1 MVLKRMRIGVVG
13 YGNLGKATVRLLDM
27 KREAFR
33 AEGLDLV
40 LTCVLD
46 QGGGVY
52 HPEGLDCAALT
63 EHAEYSRTLEGFP
76 GFDPAFTF
84 KKIIDGKMIDLMVE
98 FTFTNKETGEPGLTH
113 IRECLSH
120 GIHVTTGNKG
130 PILVA
135 WEELSALAREKRLLL
150 GISCTTGGALP
161 TIINGREAMAGS
173 EVTLIEG
180 VLNGTT
186 NFILDRMETSG
197 VSYEEALKEARLA
210 GIAEADPTMDVEGW
224 DTATKLLILS
234 QVVMH
239 GKLGLRDI
247 SVTGITDV
255 APEDIRNARAT
266 GHKIKLIGKA
276 WREDGR
282 VCAKV
287 APQAI
292 DADHPF
298 YFVSARN
305 KGVRY
310 ISDTMGDLF
319 IAGGASGPL
328 PAAAAALRDVVN
340 AWHSGLLG

>member
-1 MVLKRMRIGVVG
+1 MALKRIRTGVVG

-33 AEGLDLV
+33 NEGLELV

-46 QGGGVY
+46 QGGGI
-52 HPEGLDCAALT
+52 HNSEGLDCAAL
-63 EHAEYSRTLEGFP
+63 AEYATHSRTLEGFP

-84 KKIIDGKMIDLMVE
+84 KKIIDDRMIDLMVE
-98 FTFTNKETGEPGLTH
+98 FTFTNRETGEPGVTH
-113 IRECLSH
+113 IRECLKH

-135 WEELSALAREKRLLL
+135 WEELSALAAEKRLLL

-173 EVTLIEG
+173 DVTLIEG

-197 VSYEEALKEARLA
+197 ASYEEALKEARMA
-210 GIAEADPTMDVEGW
+210 GIAEADPNMDVEGW

-234 QVVMH
+234 RVVMH
-239 GKLGLRDI
+239 GKLDFKDI
-247 SVTGITDV
+247 SVTGITGV

-276 WREDGR
+276 WREDGG
-282 VCAKV
+282 VYAKV

-292 DADHPF
+292 DASHPF

-310 ISDTMGDLF
+310 ISDTMGDLL

-328 PAAAAALRDVVN
+328 PAAAAALRDVIN
-340 AWHSGLLG
+340 AWRNGMLG

>member
-1 MVLKRMRIGVVG
+1 MPVKCLRTGIVG

-27 KREAFR
+27 KREALR

-40 LTCVLD
+40 LTCILD
-46 QGGGVY
+46 QGGGVCN
-52 HPEGLDCAALT
+52 PEGLNCAALM
-63 EHAEYSRTLEGFP
+63 EHAEHSRTLEGFP

-84 KKIIDGKMIDLMVE
+84 KKMIDGKMIDLMVE

-113 IRECLSH
+113 MRECLRN

-135 WEELSALAREKRLLL
+135 WEELSALAREKNLLL

-161 TIINGREAMAGS
+161 AIINGREAMAGS
-173 EVTLIEG
+173 DVTLIEG

-186 NFILDRMETSG
+186 NFILDRMECGG
-197 VSYEEALKEARLA
+197 VSYEEALKEARMA

-239 GKLGLRDI
+239 GKLRLDDI
-247 SVTGITDV
+247 SVTGVTDV
-255 APEDIRNARAT
+255 SPEDIRRARAT

-276 WREDGR
+276 WRENGQ

-292 DADHPF
+292 SADHPF
-298 YFVSARN
+298 YFVSSRN

-310 ISDTMGDLF
+310 MSDTLGDLF

-328 PAAAAALRDVVN
+328 PAAASALRDVVN
-340 AWHSGLLG
+340 AWNNGRLK